1 MSRHTLITINP
12 SSAAPLSLALF
23 LNSFEKTY
31 KMKFIISLLI
41 TGVVV
46 ALAAYI
52 VPGAQ
57 VAGFGWAIITGLV
70 IGLVNAVVGGILRL
84 FTFPLNWL
92 TFGLVSFI
100 ITILMILLSDKLMGS
115 KFDVAGFWTAAL
127 FAIVVALI
135 DMLFARLFASRR

>member
-1 MSRHTLITINP
+1 
-12 SSAAPLSLALF
+12 
-23 LNSFEKTY
+23 
-31 KMKFIISLLI
+31 MKFIISLLI

-57 VAGFGWAIITGLV
+57 VAGFGWAIVTALV
-70 IGLVNAVVGGILRL
+70 IGLVNAIVGGILRL

-115 KFDVAGFWTAAL
+115 KFDVDGFWTAAL

-135 DMLFARLFASRR
+135 DMLFARLFTRRR

>member
-1 MSRHTLITINP
+1 
-12 SSAAPLSLALF
+12 
-23 LNSFEKTY
+23 
-31 KMKFIISLLI
+31 MKFIISLLI

-57 VAGFGWAIITGLV
+57 VAGFGWAIVTGLV
-70 IGLVNAVVGGILRL
+70 IGLVNAIVGGILRL

-135 DMLFARLFASRR
+135 EMLFARLFASRR